1 MNRSMPIPIPNRNK
15 SMPIPVPNYMPIP
28 VSSVVPVVPVV
39 PVITTTTQPISRQEK
54 VSKDI

>member
-28 VSSVVPVVPVV
+28 VVPIVPVV